1 MCIEIAITFQGWLAA
16 DFQKERSRHMVNARK
31 VSRAVDVF
39 HKTKEARDLKK
50 EKDEILAV
58 KRVSSKISRDV
69 RKFWLK
75 INKVIAFK
83 QKAESDDIRQKVLQR
98 TRLLTAL
105 IIRFDANFH
114 WVFYCHILIGHGQTF
129 SVLSETNGAVHKY
142 ARE

>member
-1 MCIEIAITFQGWLAA
+1 
-16 DFQKERSRHMVNARK
+16 MVNARK

-50 EKDEILAV
+50 EKDEILAL

-83 QKAESDDIRQKVLQR
+83 QKAESDDIRQKVLYQQ
-98 TRLLTAL
+98 
-105 IIRFDANFH
+105 
-114 WVFYCHILIGHGQTF
+114 YF
-129 SVLSETNGAVHKY
+129 STTLRAHFES
-142 ARE
+142 

>member
-1 MCIEIAITFQGWLAA
+1 
-16 DFQKERSRHMVNARK
+16 MVNARK

-50 EKDEILAV
+50 EKDEILAL

-83 QKAESDDIRQKVLQR
+83 QKAESDDIRQKVLYQQYFFTTLR
-98 TRLLTAL
+98 AH
-105 IIRFDANFH
+105 FE
-114 WVFYCHILIGHGQTF
+114 
-129 SVLSETNGAVHKY
+129 S
-142 ARE
+142 